1 MSDST
6 LNIITDEPSEISM
19 IEKHMINS
27 YIESLSPK
35 EKKSYIIAKNHL
47 GDSFSLE
54 KSVGFI
60 QFRKRME
67 KDL

>member
-6 LNIITDEPSEISM
+6 LTIITDDLPEVSR

-67 KDL
+67 HDL

>member
-1 MSDST
+1 MSDKLTIIMDAPVKNT
-6 LNIITDEPSEISM
+6 LVVDL
-19 IEKHMINS
+19 

-60 QFRKRME
+60 QFK
-67 KDL
+67 KKIDSNINPL